1 MILHMTIQFQLHP
14 KKETHYLKH
23 FLDESK
29 SAVNWFR
36 NNNMIVNLDIFQL
49 LLLQKSTKKVIQ
61 EKLQIESNEI

>member
-23 FLDESK
+23 FLDESE

-49 LLLQKSTKKVIQ
+49 LLLQKSAKKVIQ
-61 EKLQIESNEI
+61 GKLQIESNEI